1 MMFNIVLVHPQIP
14 PNTGNI
20 LRLCANTGCMLH
32 VIEPLGFDV
41 DDKQLRRAG
50 LDYVANTS
58 FSVHANY
65 ESFVAAVQPVRIFT
79 FSTQHKRRP
88 DQCRYQ
94 KDDVLI
100 FGSETAGLS
109 QSIREAAPENRRVI
123 IPMRP
128 GNRSLNLSNAV
139 AIAVYEGWR
148 QLGYAGAEPD

>member
-1 MMFNIVLVHPQIP
+1 MFNIVLVHPQIP

-20 LRLCANTGCMLH
+20 LRQCANTGCTLH
-32 VIEPLGFDV
+32 LVEPMGFDV

-50 LDYVANTS
+50 LDYISNTS
-58 FSVHANY
+58 FSVHPNY
-65 ESFVAAVQPVRIFT
+65 ESFVAAVQPTRIFT

-94 KDDVLI
+94 KGNTLI
-100 FGSETAGLS
+100 FGSETKGLPPA
-109 QSIREAAPENRRVI
+109 IRETAPENRRVF
-123 IPMRP
+123 IPMLP

-148 QLGYAGAEPD
+148 QLGYPGAEPG

>member
-1 MMFNIVLVHPQIP
+1 MFNIVLVHPQIP

-20 LRLCANTGCMLH
+20 LRLCANTGCTLH
-32 VIEPLGFDV
+32 LVEPMGFHV

-50 LDYVANTS
+50 LDYISNTS
-58 FSVHANY
+58 FSVHPNY
-65 ESFVAAVQPVRIFT
+65 KSFVATVQPTRIFT

-94 KDDVLI
+94 KGDTLV
-100 FGSETAGLS
+100 FGSETAGLPPN
-109 QSIREAAPENRRVI
+109 IREAVPEHCRVI
-123 IPMRP
+123 IPMLP

-148 QLGYAGAEPD
+148 QLGYAGAGPS

>member
-1 MMFNIVLVHPQIP
+1 MFNIVLVHPQIP

-20 LRLCANTGCMLH
+20 LRLCANTGCTLH
-32 VIEPLGFDV
+32 LVEPLGFDI

-50 LDYVANTS
+50 LDYIGNTS

-65 ESFVAAVQPVRIFT
+65 ESFVATVKPTRIFT
-79 FSTQHKRRP
+79 YSTQHKRWP

-94 KDDVLI
+94 RGNTLI
-100 FGSETAGLS
+100 FGSETAGLPPT
-109 QSIREAAPENRRVI
+109 IREAAPENRRVF
-123 IPMRP
+123 IPMIP

-148 QLGYAGAEPD
+148 QLGYAGAKSG